1 MADEEPYEPTIPDLR
16 DPIRAALDSVLDVAR
31 PHTDGALAS
40 YIPELTRADPEALG
54 AALASVRGS
63 VHESGDSETT
73 FTIQSVS
80 KPFVF
85 AIALERLGLAEV
97 IRHVG
102 VEPSGE
108 PFNAISLEP
117 ATGRPLNPLIN
128 AGAIVMSSLIAGD
141 TAEEKF
147 AVIHAGLNA
156 FAARE
161 LDLDESVFESEH
173 ATGDRNRALAYLTQ
187 SAGTLGSTA
196 EVATGAYFRQCSV
209 SVNAR
214 DLAIMAATLANGG
227 RNPIS
232 GERVIGE
239 DVARWT
245 TSVMTSCGMYDAS
258 GDWLVHVG
266 LPAKSGVG
274 GGIVAMQ
281 PEEFGI
287 GTFSPRLDARGN
299 SVRGI
304 VMLRTLS
311 ERYGLHMLQHRGAP
325 HSPIAQL
332 ERDDQ
337 VDESGRG
344 GGDTIARLRGEVFFA
359 GAEEVLTRLA
369 PLVGDR
375 GCLVLDFSNV
385 TRVGSA
391 AAAMFRGLPDIAGV
405 GHDGRPR
412 VRVLDPEDVL
422 VGDA

>member
-1 MADEEPYEPTIPDLR
+1 M
-16 DPIRAALDSVLDVAR
+16 
-31 PHTDGALAS
+31 
-40 YIPELTRADPEALG
+40 
-54 AALASVRGS
+54 
-63 VHESGDSETT
+63 
-73 FTIQSVS
+73 
-80 KPFVF
+80 
-85 AIALERLGLAEV
+85 
-97 IRHVG
+97 
-102 VEPSGE
+102 
-108 PFNAISLEP
+108 
-117 ATGRPLNPLIN
+117 IN

-147 AVIHAGLNA
+147 ATIHAGLNA

-187 SAGTLGSTA
+187 AAGTLGSTA

-209 SVNAR
+209 AVNAR

-227 RNPIS
+227 TNPVS
-232 GERVIGE
+232 GERVIRE

-245 TSVMTSCGMYDAS
+245 TAVMTSCGMYDGS

-274 GGIVAMQ
+274 GGIVAIQ
-281 PEEFGI
+281 PEQFGI
-287 GTFSPRLDARGN
+287 GTFSPRLDERGN

-304 VMLRTLS
+304 VVLRTLS

-332 ERDDQ
+332 TRDDR
-337 VDESGRG
+337 VDG
-344 GGDTIARLRGEVFFA
+344 GGDTIALLRGEIFFA

-369 PLVGDR
+369 PLVGDD

-385 TRVGSA
+385 TRVGGA
-391 AAAMFRGLPDIAGV
+391 ARTLFRGLTEVAGL
-405 GHDGRPR
+405 GRDGRPR
-412 VRVLDPEDVL
+412 VAVRDPEGVL
-422 VGDA
+422 LDEG

>member
-1 MADEEPYEPTIPDLR
+1 MADAEPYEPTIPDLR

-85 AIALERLGLAEV
+85 ALALEQSGLAEV

-227 RNPIS
+227 RNPVS

-332 ERDDQ
+332 ERDDR
-337 VDESGRG
+337 VEG

-369 PLVGDR
+369 PLVGDG

-385 TRVGSA
+385 TRVGDA
-391 AAAMFRGLPDIAGV
+391 AAALFRGLPDVAGL
-405 GHDGRPR
+405 GADGRPR
-412 VRVLDPEDVL
+412 VEVRDPEGVL